1 VDCGSEASA
10 QGDFERIG
18 KKCGWPSAS
27 GHVLVGVKDQLASS
41 NRPMLLIL
49 DNCDNVGTDYS
60 RYIPNGSKVS
70 VVLTTRLSDAKK
82 YASADPR
89 DAKSTLFIKLD
100 GLDAGS
106 AVHLLLD
113 ASDIEKRSQQIT
125 DRASQIVTALDH
137 HPLAITVASSLIRSA
152 VYSLDEY
159 VDALQHRLAQKELLD
174 EVSERARYQ
183 KVRTTF
189 EVSAEA
195 LQTLAS
201 TDPSAKAAL
210 ALLDV
215 LGFMHH
221 QNVSEEVFVRA
232 WKYEETVLSGFGD
245 GDAGED
251 DDITHLSAWHVTR
264 CRSVFSSSP
273 PDERTRLFRR
283 ARAHL
288 ERLSLVSV
296 DGLEKSTS
304 LHLMVHAWARERV
317 LSTGE
322 AWTAVASILA
332 LSAEGR
338 TSWQPFTSQ
347 LVLHQEANFTIWKDV
362 GESNHDQ
369 WDLCRIWYAYAWQMC
384 QAKSI
389 GMLRI
394 CFQLLKQ
401 TRDLCHDHFEQPAVT
416 RAQYLLGVAYRANGE
431 ISKAAETFEHVVKVR
446 EKLAEDHPDRL
457 ASQHELAGAYLANGQ
472 ISEAVESLEHVVK
485 VQEKL
490 AEDHPDRLASQH
502 ELARAYR
509 ANGQISKAVET
520 LEHVVKVKE
529 KLAEDHPDR
538 LASQHGLAGAYLAN
552 GQISEAVETLEHVV
566 KVREKLA
573 EDHPDRLASQHELAR
588 AYRAN
593 GQIAKAVELLK
604 PVVLIKQR
612 KFCVNHPSRTVSED
626 LLDSLISEVEKTLQQ
641 RARIPIKNESGHET
655 NRTKRRKLEDG
666 IEEATT

>member
-1 VDCGSEASA
+1 MS
-10 QGDFERIG
+10 DFERIG
-18 KKCGWPSAS
+18 DKCGWPVTGEQA
-27 GHVLVGVKDQLASS
+27 LVGIKDQLASS
-41 NRPMLLIL
+41 NRPTLLIL
-49 DNCDNVGTDYS
+49 DNCDDVGTDYS

-70 VVLTTRLSDAKK
+70 VILTTRLSDAKK
-82 YASADPR
+82 YASADPQ
-89 DAKSTLFIKLD
+89 DAKSKLFLRLD
-100 GLDAGS
+100 GLDAKH

-113 ASDIEKRSQQIT
+113 ASDIQERSQQIT
-125 DRASQIVTALDH
+125 DRASQIVAALDH

-174 EVSERARYQ
+174 EVSEQARYQ

-210 ALLDV
+210 AMLDV

-221 QNVSEEVFVRA
+221 QNVSEEVFARA
-232 WKYEETVLSGFGD
+232 WKYEETVLSRFGG

-251 DDITHLSAWHVTR
+251 GDITHLSAWHVTR

-273 PDERTRLFRR
+273 PGERTRLFRR

-296 DGLEKSTS
+296 DRLEKSTS
-304 LHLMVHAWARERV
+304 LHLMVHAWARERI
-317 LSTGE
+317 SSPGE

-347 LVLHQEANFTIWKDV
+347 LVLHQEANFAIWKDV

-369 WDLCRIWYAYAWQMC
+369 WELCRIWHAYAWQMC

-401 TRDLCHDHFEQPAVT
+401 TRDLCHDHLEQPAVT
-416 RAQYLLGVAYRANGE
+416 RAQYLLGVAYRA
-431 ISKAAETFEHVVKVR
+431 
-446 EKLAEDHPDRL
+446 D
-457 ASQHELAGAYLANGQ
+457 
-472 ISEAVESLEHVVK
+472 
-485 VQEKL
+485 
-490 AEDHPDRLASQH
+490 
-502 ELARAYR
+502 
-509 ANGQISKAVET
+509 GQISKAVET
-520 LEHVVKVKE
+520 LEHVVKVEE
-529 KLAEDHPDR
+529 KLAEDHP
-538 LASQHGLAGAYLAN
+538 S
-552 GQISEAVETLEHVV
+552 
-566 KVREKLA
+566 
-573 EDHPDRLASQHELAR
+573 RLASQHELAG

-604 PVVLIKQR
+604 PVVLIKPR
-612 KFCVNHPSRTVSED
+612 KFRVNHRSRTVSED
-626 LLDSLISEVEKTLQQ
+626 LLASLISEVEKTLQQ

-655 NRTKRRKLEDG
+655 NRTKWRKLEDG